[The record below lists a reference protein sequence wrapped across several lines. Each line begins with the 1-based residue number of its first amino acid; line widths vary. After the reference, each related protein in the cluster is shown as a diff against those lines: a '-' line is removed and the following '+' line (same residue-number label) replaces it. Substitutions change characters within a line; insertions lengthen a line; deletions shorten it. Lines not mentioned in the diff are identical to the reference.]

1 MKISARSRAEL
12 FLLSMS
18 IVWGSTFVFVK
29 LVLADV
35 SPFVYTAIR
44 FALAA
49 FIFASLFF
57 RRLKNMDRTTV
68 LRGGLLGC
76 FLFVGIVLQTE
87 GLQYTTASKSAF
99 ITGMMVVFTPIL
111 QLFIDRR
118 MPQIGN
124 IAGVFLVVAGLYFL
138 TSPQGAEFNKGDL
151 MSLGCALSFAL
162 YLVYLGMFGEKHDP
176 FHLTLMQFITAA
188 LFSIPFIFVE
198 HAHLTL
204 NGNSI
209 PILLYLAVMPT
220 IVALYVQTKYQKD
233 TTPTR
238 CAVIA
243 SLEPPIAALFAA
255 VLLGES
261 LGLAGIAGGALI
273 LIGVIV
279 SEFSEFI
286 FKNIRMA

>member
-18 IVWGSTFVFVK
+18 IVWGSTFVFAK
-29 LVLADV
+29 LVLVHA

-44 FALAA
+44 FAIAA
-49 FIFASLFF
+49 LLFGLLFF
-57 RRLKNMDRTTV
+57 KRLKNIDRLTV

-87 GLQYTTASKSAF
+87 GLQYTSASKSAF
-99 ITGMMVVFTPIL
+99 ITGMMVVFTPVL
-111 QLFIDRR
+111 QLFIDHRR
-118 MPQIGN
+118 PQAGN
-124 IAGVFLVVAGLYFL
+124 IVGVLLVLAGLYFL
-138 TSPQGAEFNKGDL
+138 TSPQGAQFNKGDL

-162 YLVYLGMFGEKHDP
+162 YLVYLGMFGEMHDP
-176 FHLTLMQFITAA
+176 FHLTFMQFITVA
-188 LFSIPFIFVE
+188 LFSVPFIFIE
-198 HAHLTL
+198 HAYLAL
-204 NGNSI
+204 NGISI
-209 PILLYLAVMPT
+209 PILLYLAVLPT
-220 IVALYVQTKYQKD
+220 IVALYIQTKYQKD

-243 SLEPPIAALFAA
+243 SLEPPIAAIFAA

-273 LIGVIV
+273 LIGVLV

-286 FKNIRMA
+286 FKNIHTV

>member
-18 IVWGSTFVFVK
+18 IVWGSTYVFVK
-29 LVLADV
+29 LVLIHA

-44 FALAA
+44 FAIAA
-49 FIFASLFF
+49 LLFGLLFF
-57 RRLKNMDRTTV
+57 KRLKNINRLTV

-87 GLQYTTASKSAF
+87 GLQYTSVSKSAF
-99 ITGMMVVFTPIL
+99 ITGMMVVFTPVL
-111 QLFIDRR
+111 QLFIDHRR
-118 MPQIGN
+118 PQAGN
-124 IAGVFLVVAGLYFL
+124 IVGVLLVIAGLYFL
-138 TSPQGAEFNKGDL
+138 TSPQGAQFNKGDL

-162 YLVYLGMFGEKHDP
+162 YLVYLGMFGEMHDP
-176 FHLTLMQFITAA
+176 FHLTFMQFITVA
-188 LFSIPFIFVE
+188 LFSVPFIFVE
-198 HAHLTL
+198 HAYLDL

-209 PILLYLAVMPT
+209 PVLLYLAVY
-220 IVALYVQTKYQKD
+220 IQTKYQKD

-243 SLEPPIAALFAA
+243 SLEPPIAAIFAA
-255 VLLGES
+255 ALLGES

-273 LIGVIV
+273 LIGVLV

-286 FKNIRMA
+286 FKNIHTV